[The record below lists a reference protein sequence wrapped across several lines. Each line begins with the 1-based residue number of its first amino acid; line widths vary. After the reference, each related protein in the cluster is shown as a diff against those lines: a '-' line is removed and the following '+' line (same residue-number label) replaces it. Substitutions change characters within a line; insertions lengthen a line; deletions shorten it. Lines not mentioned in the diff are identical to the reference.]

1 MNSNMQVKTK
11 INGAESLVR
20 TLVHNDVD
28 VCFANP
34 GTSEMHFVGALD
46 KVSGIRCVLGLFE
59 GVLTGAADGYY
70 RMSGKPAST
79 LLHLGPGLA
88 NALASIHNAKK
99 AHSGMV
105 NIIGQHTLQHLKVES
120 PLTSDIEAI
129 AHPMSH
135 WVKTS
140 IKSTDVS
147 KDGAEAIEVAKKAPG
162 KIASLILPADTA
174 WGEGGDVVKAKY
186 RDTRNKIDEA
196 TIKKVAKFLTNGKYS
211 TLILGGGALT
221 EEATLLAGKISSKT
235 GCGIITEAANARL
248 SRGAGRLDMLRIPG
262 AGVVDR
268 ALDMLEKAGQLVL
281 VASKPP
287 VAFFGYPNKPSLLYK
302 ENVPIINLVEVDE
315 DIVSAL
321 TDLAMELGALNE
333 VPNYIASS
341 KRPEH
346 PSGSI
351 SKEKL
356 AMAIGATL
364 PENAIVVDESVT
376 TGRDFFPATA
386 GAPPHD
392 WLNNRGGAIGYG
404 MPVSIGAAIACP
416 DRKVVLLEGDGSG
429 MYTVQSL
436 WTMARENLD
445 ITILI
450 FANRTYEILR
460 GELVNVGVQN
470 PGPKAV
476 DMLTLDRPYI
486 DWVNVAK
493 GMGVEGIKVNN
504 CENLLKVLD
513 VGIRKDGPFL
523 IEIII

>member
-1 MNSNMQVKTK
+1 MQVKTK

-70 RMSGKPAST
+70 RMSGRPAST

-140 IKSTDVS
+140 IKSMDVS